1 MGINLLNRLKGR
13 TVLYRLADLL
23 RWLIWVV
30 RYAVIWPLATMALMV
45 LFLFWKDNTTAG
57 QMMAQQIDYVREI
70 APAGQFPIGDC
81 PEVHEMIYLH
91 SFPRELSDP
100 LDKRCTVIFT
110 DAAGYIEETDRSLG
124 QLGKALWSTLALLYV
139 SLAVMT
145 GNRPYVPREFKY
157 GTRMAT
163 GQVIYSENKTSGKE
177 GDGNV

>member
-13 TVLYRLADLL
+13 TVLYRFADLL

-81 PEVHEMIYLH
+81 PEVHEMIDLH

-100 LDKRCTVIFT
+100 LDKRCTVI
-110 DAAGYIEETDRSLG
+110 
-124 QLGKALWSTLALLYV
+124 
-139 SLAVMT
+139 
-145 GNRPYVPREFKY
+145 
-157 GTRMAT
+157 
-163 GQVIYSENKTSGKE
+163 
-177 GDGNV
+177 